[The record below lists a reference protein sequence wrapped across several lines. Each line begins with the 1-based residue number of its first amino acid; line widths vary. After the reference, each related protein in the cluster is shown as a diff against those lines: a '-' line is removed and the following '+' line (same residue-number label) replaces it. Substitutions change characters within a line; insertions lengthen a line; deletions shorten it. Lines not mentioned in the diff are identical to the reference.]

1 MDIGAAMFFT
11 DYSMAPGEL
20 GRALNARGFESV
32 WAPEHSHI
40 PTPRK
45 TPFPQGGELPKKY
58 YDVMDPFVALT
69 VAAAVTKTLK
79 IGTGVCLVA
88 QRDPIQTAKLVAY
101 LDQVSG
107 GRFLFGVGG
116 GWNAEEMADH
126 DTAFGTRFK
135 LMRERIAA
143 MKEIWTKP
151 EPEYHGELV
160 DFPPMRT
167 WPKPVQ
173 KPHPPVIVGG
183 AFPYAARR
191 ALAYGDGWIPHAS
204 RPQYADV
211 GELLPRF
218 QQMAAEAGRDP
229 ASVPVTIFG
238 AVESLDRLLR
248 YRDLGV
254 ARAVVSLPSA
264 QADEILPI
272 LDRWAELIHHIQR
285 P

>member
-20 GRALNARGFESV
+20 GRALDARGIESV

-40 PTPRK
+40 PTSRK

-69 VAAAVTKTLK
+69 ATAAVTKTLK

-88 QRDPIQTAKLVAY
+88 QRDPIQTAKLVAS

-126 DTAFGTRFK
+126 DTAFGTRFE

-211 GELLPRF
+211 GEFLPRF

-248 YRDLGV
+248 YRDLSV

>member
-20 GRALNARGFESV
+20 GRALDARGIESV

-40 PTPRK
+40 PTSRK

-69 VAAAVTKTLK
+69 ATAAVTKTLK

-88 QRDPIQTAKLVAY
+88 QRDPIQTAKLVAS

-191 ALAYGDGWIPHAS
+191 ALAYGDGWIPHAN

-211 GELLPRF
+211 SEFLPRF

>member
-1 MDIGAAMFFT
+1 MFFT

-20 GRALNARGFESV
+20 GRVLEARGFESV

-40 PTPRK
+40 PTSRN
-45 TPFPQGGELPKKY
+45 TPFPQGGELLKKY
-58 YDVMDPFVALT
+58 YDVMDPFVVLT
-69 VAAAVTKTLK
+69 ATAAVTKTLK
-79 IGTGVCLVA
+79 VGTGVCLVA
-88 QRDPIQTAKLVAY
+88 QRDPIQTAKLVAS

-160 DFPPMRT
+160 AFPPMRT

-211 GELLPRF
+211 GEFLPRF

-264 QADEILPI
+264 QGGEILPI
-272 LDRWAELIHHIQR
+272 LDRWAELIHDIQR